1 MLSITQA
8 VKPGLGKTNGG
19 RVMRAIV
26 IHAARD
32 LRVEDR
38 ADEPLGAGQL
48 RLRLATGG
56 VCGSDLHYYN
66 HGGFGAIRLREP
78 MILGHEVS
86 AFVTEIGA
94 GVTGFAVGQLVAVSP
109 SRPCGACRYCLEG
122 LPNQCLN
129 MRFYGSAMPFPH
141 IQGAFREN
149 LVADASQCVDARGLT
164 AGEAAMAEPLAVT
177 LHATGR
183 AGGMLGKRVLITGCG
198 PIGVLSILAARRAG
212 AAEIVAT
219 DLSDFT
225 LALAAK
231 VGADRVINTA
241 TTPEAMASY
250 AADKGYFDVLYECTG
265 VEAALAGGIAAMR
278 PRGVILQLGL
288 GGDMRLPM
296 MAITAKELELRG
308 SFRFHSEFAVGVGLM
323 QKRLIDVAPLI
334 THSVPLDNAEVAFQL
349 ASDRRQAM
357 KAQIVFSE

>member
-1 MLSITQA
+1 
-8 VKPGLGKTNGG
+8 
-19 RVMRAIV
+19 MRAIV

-32 LRVEDR
+32 LRIEER
-38 ADEPLGAGQL
+38 AVAALGQGQV

-66 HGGFGAIRLREP
+66 HGGFGAVRLKEP

-86 AFVTEIGA
+86 AFVEEPGSSA
-94 GVTGFAVGQLVAVSP
+94 FAKGQLVSVSP
-109 SRPCGACRYCLEG
+109 SRPCGGCKFCLEG

-141 IQGAFREN
+141 VQGAFREV
-149 LVADASQCVDARGLT
+149 LVADASQCVDATGLT
-164 AGEAAMAEPLAVT
+164 PGEAAMAEPLAVT
-177 LHATGR
+177 LQATVR
-183 AGGMLGKRVLITGCG
+183 ARGMLGKRVLVTGCG

-231 VGADRVINTA
+231 VGADRVINTGTSPDA
-241 TTPEAMASY
+241 LAGYGAE
-250 AADKGYFDVLYECTG
+250 KGYFDVLYECTG
-265 VEAALAGGIAAMR
+265 VAAALAGGIAALR

-288 GGDMRLPM
+288 GGDMSLPM
-296 MAITAKELELRG
+296 MAITAQELELRG
-308 SFRFHSEFAVGVGLM
+308 SFRFHPEFAVGVSLM
-323 QKRLIDVAPLI
+323 QRGLIDVSPLI
-334 THSVPLDNAEVAFQL
+334 THTVGLDEAESAFRL
-349 ASDRRQAM
+349 ASDRSQAM
-357 KAQIVFSE
+357 KAQIVFSG